1 MLFRL
6 LGLTWRLAWQVDP
19 AAELL
24 VRERR
29 PVVYALWHEA
39 ILIGIW
45 AFRGRDITVMVSQSK
60 DGEIISQIIEHLGY
74 ATARGSSTRGGGRAL
89 LEIARI
95 GLRGGCLAITPD
107 GPRGPRRC
115 LQPGV
120 LLLAQRAG
128 LPIIPLAF
136 GARGAKRL
144 RSWDRML
151 IPRPFA
157 RVAVRVGAPVT
168 LPRDLDPERLLAQW
182 TGPMEST
189 LRSLQEEADRCSGGE
204 STA

>member
-6 LGLTWRLAWQVDP
+6 LGLTWRLAWQIDP

-136 GARGAKRL
+136 GARGVKRL

-157 RVAVRVGAPVT
+157 RVTVRVGAPVT
-168 LPRDLDPERLLAQW
+168 LPQDLDPERLLAQW
-182 TGPMEST
+182 TGPLEST
-189 LRSLQEEADRCSGGE
+189 LRSLQQEADRWSGGE
-204 STA
+204 RTA